1 MYKGDKM
8 TDNNEKKLAVVTGG
22 SRGIGKECAL
32 ELAKA
37 GYDIVITYAGN
48 DEAANKTIG
57 ELKALNVEAEA
68 YKFDVSNSEQC
79 KENIAKILEKYGQI
93 DALVNNA
100 GITRDNLMLRM
111 TDEAWNSVINT
122 NLNSMFYMTQPIVK
136 AMMKKRQGVIVN
148 MSSIVGVYGNAGQTN
163 YSAAKAGVIGFTK
176 SLAKEVASRNIRV
189 NAVAPGFIQTDMTKD
204 LDTSKIVE
212 AIPLKKLGEASDIAK
227 TVKFFIVDAPYITGQ
242 VLCVDGGLVI

>member
-1 MYKGDKM
+1 M

-37 GYDIVITYAGN
+37 GYNIVITYAGN
-48 DEAANKTIG
+48 DDAANKTIS
-57 ELKALNVEAEA
+57 EIKALNMEAEA
-68 YKFDVSNSEQC
+68 YKFDVSNSEEC
-79 KENIAKILEKYGQI
+79 KANIAKILEKHGHI
-93 DALVNNA
+93 DALINNA

-111 TDEAWNSVINT
+111 TDEAWDSVINT

-136 AMMKKRQGVIVN
+136 AMMKKRQGVIIN
-148 MSSIVGVYGNAGQTN
+148 MSSIVGVYGNAGQAN

-189 NAVAPGFIQTDMTKD
+189 NAIAPGFIQTDMTKD

-212 AIPLKKLGEASDIAK
+212 AIPLKKLGEATDIAK
-227 TVKFFIVDAPYITGQ
+227 TAKFLIVDAPYITGQ
-242 VLCVDGGLVI
+242 VVCVDGGLVI